1 MYIRSLPTNEPCPP
15 VVSVC
20 HLSMSYIY
28 VHIPEPVLQHSTQ
41 GMLQDLIWHVP
52 AVQRQKSRPTRLT
65 VVECTWMNKL
75 NKLNKMNKRTELSS
89 DGSAHPDGWEAQS
102 KNNTLVPRGDKSE
115 HHANHWTRKCAKMT
129 SKLEM
134 HAWNYLGRQT
144 IRTHAEQNRSFAILE
159 LRYSRDFC
167 SNAANKGHIAAQDRT

>member
-102 KNNTLVPRGDKSE
+102 NAELPNAHGGQALVGGRVFL
-115 HHANHWTRKCAKMT
+115 WFFFCVF
-129 SKLEM
+129 
-134 HAWNYLGRQT
+134 LGGGHTPTTNQPWRDRLGVLAVRQRQT
-144 IRTHAEQNRSFAILE
+144 
-159 LRYSRDFC
+159 
-167 SNAANKGHIAAQDRT
+167 